1 MIGIIIAVIIA
12 LGAGGT
18 VVVADN
24 ARPGDLLFGVDQAV
38 EKLRINITRKE
49 KKNELRVRFAE
60 ERIAEVKELEEEDKK
75 INGLT
80 ESLSVEQKARVTEG
94 IESALDFLTG
104 LDGDSE
110 ILDDRLQTLVTE
122 LSVYLNEL
130 PTGARVQVSDDRLR
144 IKFDQGPEKVEIN
157 EQGDDKTKIEMR
169 TKEWRI
175 RVEIKNGQIEIK
187 TKIEEDKSGSS
198 KDKMKAE
205 AKILSDKTIVEVEIG
220 DEKTIFVTSANTE
233 EGIIAAIIAK
243 FPNLSAEQV
252 GTVLEIETEDNDDDE
267 DLDDDSDDDEEE
279 DEDSDDEEEDED
291 SDDEEEDEDSDDE
304 EEDGENRSGS
314 NSGKGN

>member
-104 LDGDSE
+104 LDVDSE

>member
-169 TKEWRI
+169 TKEGRI

-314 NSGKGN
+314 NSG

>member
-144 IKFDQGPEKVEIN
+144 IKFDHGPEKVEIN

-169 TKEWRI
+169 TKEGRI

-279 DEDSDDEEEDED
+279 DEDSDDEEED
-291 SDDEEEDEDSDDE
+291 
-304 EEDGENRSGS
+304 GENRSGS